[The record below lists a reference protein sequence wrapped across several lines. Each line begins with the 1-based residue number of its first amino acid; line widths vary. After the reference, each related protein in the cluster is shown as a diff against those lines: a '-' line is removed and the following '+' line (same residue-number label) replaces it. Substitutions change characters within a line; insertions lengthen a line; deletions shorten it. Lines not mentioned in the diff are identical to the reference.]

1 MPQPEQQAREKIDQ
15 LLHAA
20 GWLVCDAAA
29 ASIHAARGVAIREFP
44 LPGYGFA
51 DYLLYVDGKAAGV
64 IEAKKEGVTLTGV
77 ETQSDK
83 YTKGLPAGLPRWRN
97 PLPFSYQS
105 TGIET
110 RFTNGLDPT
119 PRSRPVFAFHQP
131 KLLADWLN
139 YAPAAQPGEGS
150 AGDLASTFLA
160 RLQAMPPL
168 KEEGLWP
175 AQITAIRNLENSLK
189 ENRPRALIQMAT
201 GSGKTFTSISFIYR
215 LIKFAGARRILFL
228 VDRGNLADQ
237 TLKEFQQYVS
247 PYNNFKFSE
256 EYIVQRLQGNQI
268 DTTARV
274 CICTI
279 QRLYFMLKGREL
291 ADEDEDMMA
300 TGFDGIYKKV
310 PPIEYNPAIPIE
322 TFDIIVTD
330 EAHRSIYNLWAQ
342 VLEYF
347 DAYLIG
353 LTATPGKQTFGFFHQ
368 NLVMEYNHEM
378 AVADGVNV
386 NYDVYRIKTAITEA
400 GSRVEAGY
408 YVEKQERDTRKTR
421 WEELDDDFAYDPN
434 QLDRDVVTP
443 DQIRTI
449 VRTFRDKLFSEIF
462 PGRTEVPK
470 TLIFAKDDNHAENI
484 VEILREEFGKGNE
497 FAQKITYRTTGAT
510 PKELISAFRNS
521 YHPRIAVT
529 VDMIATGTDIKPV
542 EIVFFMRAVKSR
554 GFFEQMKGRGVRVIN
569 PDDLRAV
576 TPDATAKD
584 HFVIVDAVGVC
595 EQDKTD
601 ARPME
606 KKPSVSFERL
616 LQAVAFGNTEDDV
629 ITSIAGRLARM
640 EHRISAEDDAKIR
653 VASGGLGL
661 KDLAHQLVAALSPDP
676 VEAASRRLPYLPM
689 ETADDYAGYGFLD
702 PNAPIEMQR
711 ANLPH
716 WRQDEA
722 SYFVTFRLAD
732 SLPRQ
737 RLIAWREARAD
748 WLTRNPRPWSAAQ
761 ETDYTERFS
770 ARIESWL
777 DAGVGSCALAN
788 PQARELMETALWH
801 FDGERYRLGKYVVAA
816 NHVHVIVTPL
826 PGHELS
832 EILHSWKSYT
842 AKQILQLAAAS
853 GRLPEGAI
861 SIWQKES
868 YDRIVRT
875 SEELFRIEQ
884 YIQRH
889 SEYEL
894 SAAVKRRDAASTA
907 MQQARTLAAKPLCD
921 PTLRQLILDIKAKNE
936 LTIDHV
942 SQDQVIEAGFS
953 QAALDRARG
962 LVQSFEQ
969 FIADHKD
976 EITALQILYAKPYK
990 QRLTFEA
997 VKELADAIEKPPYLW
1012 NESQLW
1018 QAYAALEASKAKG
1031 ASGKRILTDLVSLV
1045 RFAIHQDNELVPFP
1059 ERVNAN
1065 FKAWVEAASR
1075 RLAETK
1081 RQDAASTGF
1090 TTEQMKWLEMIR
1102 DHIAANLGIEP
1113 DDFEYAPFAQE
1124 GGLGKVH
1131 QLFGDELNTL
1141 IEQLNESLAA

>member
-1 MPQPEQQAREKIDQ
+1 
-15 LLHAA
+15 
-20 GWLVCDAAA
+20 
-29 ASIHAARGVAIREFP
+29 
-44 LPGYGFA
+44 
-51 DYLLYVDGKAAGV
+51 
-64 IEAKKEGVTLTGV
+64 
-77 ETQSDK
+77 
-83 YTKGLPAGLPRWRN
+83 
-97 PLPFSYQS
+97 
-105 TGIET
+105 
-110 RFTNGLDPT
+110 
-119 PRSRPVFAFHQP
+119 
-131 KLLADWLN
+131 
-139 YAPAAQPGEGS
+139 
-150 AGDLASTFLA
+150 
-160 RLQAMPPL
+160 
-168 KEEGLWP
+168 
-175 AQITAIRNLENSLK
+175 
-189 ENRPRALIQMAT
+189 
-201 GSGKTFTSISFIYR
+201 
-215 LIKFAGARRILFL
+215 
-228 VDRGNLADQ
+228 
-237 TLKEFQQYVS
+237 
-247 PYNNFKFSE
+247 
-256 EYIVQRLQGNQI
+256 
-268 DTTARV
+268 
-274 CICTI
+274 
-279 QRLYFMLKGREL
+279 
-291 ADEDEDMMA
+291 
-300 TGFDGIYKKV
+300 
-310 PPIEYNPAIPIE
+310 
-322 TFDIIVTD
+322 
-330 EAHRSIYNLWAQ
+330 

-347 DAYLIG
+347 DAYLVG

-386 NYDVYRIKTAITEA
+386 NYDVYRIKTAITEG
-400 GSRVEAGY
+400 GSKVEAGY

-470 TLIFAKDDNHAENI
+470 TLIFAKDDNHAEDI
-484 VEILREEFGKGNE
+484 VEIVREEFGKGND

-569 PDDLRAV
+569 PDDLKAV

-584 HFVIVDAVGVC
+584 HFVIIDAVGVC

-640 EHRISAEDDAKIR
+640 EHRISAEDDARIR

-661 KDLAHQLVAALSPDP
+661 KDLAHQLVESLNPDAALLPSPSGRGAGG
-676 VEAASRRLPYLPM
+676 EGAS
-689 ETADDYAGYGFLD
+689 
-702 PNAPIEMQR
+702 
-711 ANLPH
+711 
-716 WRQDEA
+716 
-722 SYFVTFRLAD
+722 
-732 SLPRQ
+732 
-737 RLIAWREARAD
+737 
-748 WLTRNPRPWSAAQ
+748 AQ
-761 ETDYTERFS
+761 
-770 ARIESWL
+770 ARI
-777 DAGVGSCALAN
+777 
-788 PQARELMETALWH
+788 T
-801 FDGERYRLGKYVVAA
+801 
-816 NHVHVIVTPL
+816 
-826 PGHELS
+826 
-832 EILHSWKSYT
+832 
-842 AKQILQLAAAS
+842 
-853 GRLPEGAI
+853 
-861 SIWQKES
+861 
-868 YDRIVRT
+868 
-875 SEELFRIEQ
+875 
-884 YIQRH
+884 
-889 SEYEL
+889 
-894 SAAVKRRDAASTA
+894 
-907 MQQARTLAAKPLCD
+907 AAKPLCD
-921 PTLRQLILDIKAKNE
+921 PALRQLILDIKAKNE

-1018 QAYAALEASKAKG
+1018 QAYAALEASKVKG
-1031 ASGKRILTDLVSLV
+1031 ASGRRILTDLVSLV
-1045 RFAIHQDNELVPFP
+1045 RFAIHQDNELIPFP

-1065 FKAWVEAASR
+1065 FKAWLAGQEIAGKQFNTDQR
-1075 RLAETK
+1075 R
-1081 RQDAASTGF
+1081 
-1090 TTEQMKWLEMIR
+1090 WLEMIR

-1124 GGLGKVH
+1124 GGLGKVY

-1141 IEQLNESLAA
+1141 IEQLNVSLAA